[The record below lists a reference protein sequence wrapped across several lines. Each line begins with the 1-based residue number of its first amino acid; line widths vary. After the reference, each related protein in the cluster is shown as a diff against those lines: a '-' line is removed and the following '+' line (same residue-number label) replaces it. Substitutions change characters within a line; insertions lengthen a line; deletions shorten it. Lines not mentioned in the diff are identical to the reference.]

1 METEDVDHAKKKLET
16 EITNKHSD
24 SSLED
29 SSREQNLG
37 K

>member
-1 METEDVDHAKKKLET
+1 MEAEDIGNANKKLET
-16 EITNKHSD
+16 EIMNKHSE
-24 SSLED
+24 SFLED